1 MCSLQKI
8 AKSEQRVDCRPR
20 PACGLLATQ
29 PSNHRGH
36 ASPDSRCSVVRVG
49 ECVCEM
55 HSAYARTHTQQ
66 QHMQPRRPPG
76 RTPQSLHD
84 GLGGAGTTKPCL
96 GLPAAAAGPPLIPS
110 TNICGPPLFF
120 PPPPDVDRAKPETT
134 SAITPSSAPLDNA
147 SRRAPP
153 QANQVR
159 PDKWHPCT
167 HWAGGWAVHGQGA
180 RERRGENNHTH
191 REGLGEKKRLACRV
205 AEENTCC
212 SLHTDRPTSALSRTS
227 RCETA
232 RENDKDSIHTHA
244 HTPGIDL

>member
-8 AKSEQRVDCRPR
+8 AESEQRVDCRPR

-120 PPPPDVDRAKPETT
+120 PPPLTSTAQNPKPRQPSRLAQPLSTTPPAERHLKPTKSGQTSGTRVHIGREDGLYTDRAPERGEERTT
-134 SAITPSSAPLDNA
+134 THTE
-147 SRRAPP
+147 RAWG
-153 QANQVR
+153 
-159 PDKWHPCT
+159 K
-167 HWAGGWAVHGQGA
+167 
-180 RERRGENNHTH
+180 RRGSHVGWRKRIPAARYTPIDRPLHCLEQADARQPERMTKTLYTHTH
-191 REGLGEKKRLACRV
+191 
-205 AEENTCC
+205 
-212 SLHTDRPTSALSRTS
+212 
-227 RCETA
+227 
-232 RENDKDSIHTHA
+232 THQE
-244 HTPGIDL
+244 